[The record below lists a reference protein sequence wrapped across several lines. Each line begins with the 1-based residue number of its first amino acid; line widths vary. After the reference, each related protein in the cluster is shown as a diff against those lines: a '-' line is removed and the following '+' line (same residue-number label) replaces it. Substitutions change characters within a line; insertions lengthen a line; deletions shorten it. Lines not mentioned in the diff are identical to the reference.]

1 MIHSI
6 LITQDLQGNILN
18 LQLEHFDEQKI
29 TNKPLRFDMLWQ
41 NQEGAPK
48 DKKYIY
54 MELDSDVTD
63 IVNIRDTDYCYT
75 FQENNIPRELLLN
88 PFEAL
93 CQMTAEDNRVQIK
106 PITEHLAAI
115 LYPSTREYYGQ
126 YFQYLIDSLDIRYE
140 TMEPNNR
147 ILIIKH

>member
-18 LQLEHFDEQKI
+18 LQLEHFDEKKTSKQ
-29 TNKPLRFDMLWQ
+29 LRFDILWK
-41 NQEGAPK
+41 NQEGGPK
-48 DKKYIY
+48 DKKYTY
-54 MELDSDVTD
+54 MELDHDVTD

-75 FQENNIPRELLLN
+75 FQENNIPRELLLD
-88 PFEAL
+88 PFETF
-93 CQMTAEDNRVQIK
+93 CQIIAEDNRVQIK
-106 PITEHLAAI
+106 PITENLAAI

-126 YFQYLIDSLDIRYE
+126 YFQYIIDSLDIQYD
-140 TMEPNNR
+140 TIEPNNR

>member
-18 LQLEHFDEQKI
+18 LQLEHFDEEKTTKQ
-29 TNKPLRFDMLWQ
+29 LRFDILWQ
-41 NQEGAPK
+41 NKEGEPK
-48 DKKYIY
+48 DKKYTY
-54 MELDSDVTD
+54 MELDPAVTD

-75 FQENNIPRELLLN
+75 FQFHNIPRELLLD
-88 PFEAL
+88 PFESF
-93 CQMTAEDNRVQIK
+93 CQITAEDHRVQIQ

-115 LYPSTREYYGQ
+115 LYPLRDYSQ
-126 YFQYLIDSLDIRYE
+126 YFQYLVDSLDIQYD
-140 TMEPNNR
+140 TIEPNNR